1 MNKLMKI
8 KNFIPVYFRAMKNKN
23 TPVIAKL
30 MGIFAIA
37 YAVLPADMIPDV
49 VPFLGILDD
58 AIVLPFLIY
67 LASKMIPDEILDKEE
82 AAVAIEE

>member
-1 MNKLMKI
+1 MNKLIKI
-8 KNFIPVYFRAMKNKN
+8 KNFIPIYFKAMKNKN
-23 TPVIAKL
+23 TPVMAKL

-37 YAVLPADMIPDV
+37 YAILPTDMIPDV

-67 LASKMIPDEILDKEE
+67 LASKMIPDEVMDKEE
-82 AAVAIEE
+82 AAIIEE

>member
-37 YAVLPADMIPDV
+37 YAVLPADMMPDF

-82 AAVAIEE
+82 AVAIEE

>member
-8 KNFIPVYFRAMKNKN
+8 KNFIPMYFRAIKNKN
-23 TPVIAKL
+23 TPVAAKL
-30 MGIFAIA
+30 MGIFAIV
-37 YAVLPADMIPDV
+37 YAILPADMIPDV

-67 LASKMIPDEILDKEE
+67 LASKMIPDEVLNKEE
-82 AAVAIEE
+82 AVVIEE

>member
-1 MNKLMKI
+1 MKI

>member
-1 MNKLMKI
+1 MKI
-8 KNFIPVYFRAMKNKN
+8 KKFIPIYFKAIKNKN
-23 TPVIAKL
+23 TPVMAKL

-37 YAVLPADMIPDV
+37 YAILPADIIPDV

-67 LASKMIPDEILDKEE
+67 LASKMIPDEVMDKEKP
-82 AAVAIEE
+82 AIIEE